1 MAQDANPGYPAPDSS
16 PPQGTITVYER
27 SERYLMT
34 RVLQAVIKPFRPA
47 LVKVGKIATEDST
60 RINAPKAA
68 LKRCDVEER
77 QVEGLW
83 VYDLTAKSTGK
94 STGKAREGYR
104 RRIIY
109 FSGGGW
115 QMPPSNQ
122 HWSFCAEM
130 VSRMPDTKI
139 TIVSSPLAPKD
150 PVSVAFPQI
159 EKTYKELLKYAA
171 RAGEAVVVAGDSSGG
186 NIALAVATWTLKTSQ
201 EQDLVPPTA
210 ILAICPTTDLRHEHP
225 DIKTADKV
233 DPVLTFSC
241 INSTARTWC
250 PEPTGSSQPG
260 DDTRAGHNE
269 KGMRLDWSF
278 EDPRVSPIQ
287 ADLGVLARNYVKV
300 HGITASHD
308 VLGPEAVAFRD
319 KCNKEGI
326 RGEWLAWDGQM
337 HCFPLAFKYGLKES
351 KEAMDFVVDVLQ
363 RS

>member
-1 MAQDANPGYPAPDSS
+1 MAQNADPGYPAS

-27 SERYLMT
+27 NERYLMT
-34 RVLQAVIKPFRPA
+34 RVVQAVIKPFRPA
-47 LVKVGKIATEDST
+47 LVKAGKIATEDST

-68 LKRCDVEER
+68 LKRCNVEER
-77 QVEGLW
+77 QIEGLW
-83 VYDLTAKSTGK
+83 VYDLTAKPTGK
-94 STGKAREGYR
+94 DTGKAREGYR

-109 FSGGGW
+109 FAGGGW

-139 TIVSSPLAPKD
+139 TLVSIPLAPKD

-159 EKTYKELLKYAA
+159 EKTYKVLLREAA
-171 RAGEAVVVAGDSSGG
+171 RAVEAVVVAGDSSGG
-186 NIALAVATWTLKTSQ
+186 NIALAVATWTLRTSQ
-201 EQDLVPPTA
+201 GQDLAPPTA

-225 DIKTADKV
+225 DIKTVDKV

-250 PEPTGSSQPG
+250 PEPKGLSQAG
-260 DDTRAGHNE
+260 DDSRPDHNE
-269 KGMRLDWSF
+269 KGLRTDWSF

-300 HGITASHD
+300 HGITASRD